1 MDDLLIRFLIRGL
14 VVSAFS
20 SLGDILRPKK
30 SYRPSALT
38 AAIALMPFWFCRVIW
53 LVVSGREA
61 TVKRIEVDL
70 SALKE
75 TKPHEY
81 AVRF

>member
-30 SYRPSALT
+30 TLQAQRSHRSHCPHAFLVLPCHL
-38 AAIALMPFWFCRVIW
+38 ACGFW
-53 LVVSGREA
+53 
-61 TVKRIEVDL
+61 
-70 SALKE
+70 
-75 TKPHEY
+75 
-81 AVRF
+81 